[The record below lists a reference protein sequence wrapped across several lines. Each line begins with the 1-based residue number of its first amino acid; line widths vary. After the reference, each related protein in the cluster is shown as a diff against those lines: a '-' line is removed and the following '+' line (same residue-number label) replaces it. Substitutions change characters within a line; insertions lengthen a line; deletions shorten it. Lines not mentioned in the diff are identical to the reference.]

1 MDILIEK
8 RDRQSAAL
16 GGWWARLQA
25 ARWVW
30 VPLLV
35 FGGTRLGILLVA
47 YLAAGLMADSP
58 FVPPYHLRGMANV
71 LLRRLRRKYAHPP
84 HRSALLAWNR
94 LLVLHFRR
102 GPNKTSQT
110 FVFRPFFHPLDGAPP
125 FPDRLNQ
132 RQSLGHGLD
141 T

>member
-71 LLRRLRRKYAHPP
+71 PAERPIWKPRPTGKPYCRLCGPLSNPKPRSMVGADP
-84 HRSALLAWNR
+84 HCPMSRNVTR
-94 LLVLHFRR
+94 C
-102 GPNKTSQT
+102 
-110 FVFRPFFHPLDGAPP
+110 
-125 FPDRLNQ
+125 
-132 RQSLGHGLD
+132 
-141 T
+141 